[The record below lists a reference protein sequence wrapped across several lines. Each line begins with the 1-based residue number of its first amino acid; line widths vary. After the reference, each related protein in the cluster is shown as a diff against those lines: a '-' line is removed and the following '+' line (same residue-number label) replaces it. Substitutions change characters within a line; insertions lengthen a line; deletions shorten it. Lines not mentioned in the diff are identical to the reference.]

1 MRKLII
7 AAILCVI
14 MALCVWY
21 HMPTQQQEFYMATYD
36 KNTGEWVVL
45 EFGPDCSWGS
55 DEVASGSGITGLV
68 EVMDKLER

>member
-21 HMPTQQQEFYMATYD
+21 CMPTQQQEFYMATYN

-55 DEVASGSGITGLV
+55 DVVATGSGMSLLV
-68 EVMDKLER
+68 EVMDEMED